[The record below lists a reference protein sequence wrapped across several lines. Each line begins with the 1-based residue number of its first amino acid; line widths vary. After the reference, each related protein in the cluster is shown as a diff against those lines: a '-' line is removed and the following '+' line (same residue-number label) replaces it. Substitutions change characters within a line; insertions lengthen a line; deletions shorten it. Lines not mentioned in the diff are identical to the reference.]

1 MKLPTPRYV
10 VYIDEA
16 GDPGVK
22 QKSAAELEAASEWFV
37 VSAVVIRDA
46 REQDAPAWI
55 ADMREAVR
63 AQGRSP
69 IHYRKLSRSNQ
80 ARVCRMLAGK
90 DVRIFIVASHKTN
103 MRGYQNKRIGSSF
116 GRGEFYNWC
125 LRLLLE
131 RVTQWC
137 ANRSKVEKRGIEAAR
152 IIFSE
157 RGGHDYTHLRGY
169 IDTLC
174 AQAET
179 GRTFLKAKEVVPGV
193 LHAGLCDVRPHSGL
207 AGLQLADIAASA
219 FFQGLDVS
227 HRLIRPNLRLPFI
240 LAWPKPRNSVAQ
252 LVSAFCGCLLGIK
265 ARFPSTIVHYL
276 RLTDIAGDR

>member
-152 IIFSE
+152 IVFSE

-219 FFQGLDVS
+219 FFQGLDSKSSAYSTEPALALHPRVAKAPKQRS
-227 HRLIRPNLRLPFI
+227 AAGFGLLRLPFGHQGEI
-240 LAWPKPRNSVAQ
+240 P
-252 LVSAFCGCLLGIK
+252 VSD
-265 ARFPSTIVHYL
+265 R
-276 RLTDIAGDR
+276 RLFEAYGYSWG